1 MLFMYIELV
10 NWWFRILYVA
20 GLNNIQ
26 SNLKHEPTCMIQ
38 DVIDSFNTIV
48 AQVLQTLKQSLSRKN
63 ISTTNV
69 QNKSA
74 GFSKV

>member
-1 MLFMYIELV
+1 MLFMFIELV
-10 NWWFRILYVA
+10 DWWFRILYVS
-20 GLNNIQ
+20 GINNIQ

-48 AQVLQTLKQSLSRKN
+48 AQVLQTLKQSLSKKK
-63 ISTTNV
+63 ISTIDV